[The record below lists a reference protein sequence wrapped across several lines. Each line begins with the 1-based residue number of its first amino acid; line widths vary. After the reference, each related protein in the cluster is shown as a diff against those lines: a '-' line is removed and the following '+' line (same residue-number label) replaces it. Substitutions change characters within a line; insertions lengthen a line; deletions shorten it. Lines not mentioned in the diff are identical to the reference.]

1 MASWHGYFLIEL
13 AGAFEGAADDSLE
26 FIREA
31 LLFALGGSEK
41 DLIPGLITDSAKT
54 RTDPSKIPHAGY
66 SPDGLHIIMDG
77 DWSLPPGKI
86 NVLDLWEK
94 AILVRVAE
102 RAANTGEKEED
113 ILAIIVPGAAG
124 DTLRHVLDS
133 AITITLLDG
142 DRDASREKAR
152 AWIAAHSET
161 WVKPKMPK

>member
-13 AGAFEGAADDSLE
+13 SDVFEGAADDALE

-31 LLFALGGSEK
+31 LLFALGGSDK
-41 DLIPGLITDSAKT
+41 DLIPGLITDAAKT
-54 RTDPSKIPHAGY
+54 RNDPSRIPHAGY

-94 AILVRVAE
+94 AIRVRVSE
-102 RAANTGEKEED
+102 RAAKTGEKEKD
-113 ILAIIVPGAAG
+113 ILAIIVPGATDAS
-124 DTLRHVLDS
+124 LRPVLDS
-133 AITITLLDG
+133 AVTITLLDG

-152 AWIAAHSET
+152 AWIATHSDK